1 MGGDRMRAAGWGRGF
16 GGVIRMGLWHAGWPG
31 GVEINRFWTL
41 IGLDR
46 RVNGP
51 GRRFAEAG
59 IPRVRALN

>member
-1 MGGDRMRAAGWGRGF
+1 MRAAGWGRGL
-16 GGVIRMGLWHAGWPG
+16 GGVIRMGLWHARRLAGG
-31 GVEINRFWTL
+31 GVEINGFWTL

-46 RVNGP
+46 GVNGP

>member
-1 MGGDRMRAAGWGRGF
+1 M
-16 GGVIRMGLWHAGWPG
+16 HAGWPG
-31 GVEINRFWTL
+31 GGVEINGFWTL

-46 RVNGP
+46 GVNGP